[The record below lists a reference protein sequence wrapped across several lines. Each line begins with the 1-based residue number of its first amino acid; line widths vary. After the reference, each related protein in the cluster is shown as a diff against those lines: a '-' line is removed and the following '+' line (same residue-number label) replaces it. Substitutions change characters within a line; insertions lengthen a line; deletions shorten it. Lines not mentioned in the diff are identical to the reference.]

1 MLQTLAAARMLT
13 ATGPVG
19 QTHWT
24 DSTANNPSPPA
35 NSADVQL
42 KQELGAI
49 FKKIGDKQTS
59 TIGLYDLYH
68 ITKAYPK
75 VIDML
80 KVSASHF
87 FINTRLLHNYKL
99 NSMLCVG

>member
-1 MLQTLAAARMLT
+1 MLT
-13 ATGPVG
+13 STGPVG
-19 QTHWT
+19 QNHWT
-24 DSTANNPSPPA
+24 DSTANTPSPPP

-68 ITKAYPK
+68 ITKSYPK
-75 VIDML
+75 VIDMAFQVFVL
-80 KVSASHF
+80 L
-87 FINTRLLHNYKL
+87 FINIRIA
-99 NSMLCVG
+99 

>member
-1 MLQTLAAARMLT
+1 MLT
-13 ATGPVG
+13 STGPVG

-68 ITKAYPK
+68 ITKSYPK
-75 VIDML
+75 VTNLALDFKSL
-80 KVSASHF
+80 FLLF
-87 FINTRLLHNYKL
+87 FKKHTTIRATLYVNVV
-99 NSMLCVG
+99 VG

>member
-68 ITKAYPK
+68 ITKSYPK
-75 VIDML
+75 VIDMAFQVFVL
-80 KVSASHF
+80 L
-87 FINTRLLHNYKL
+87 FINIRIA
-99 NSMLCVG
+99 